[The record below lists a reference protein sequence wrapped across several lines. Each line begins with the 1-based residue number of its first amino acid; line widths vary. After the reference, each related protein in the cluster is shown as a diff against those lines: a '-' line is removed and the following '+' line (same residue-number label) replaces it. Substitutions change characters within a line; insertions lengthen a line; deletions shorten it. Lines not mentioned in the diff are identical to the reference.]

1 MVNSASTVLI
11 LLLIWCSS
19 SPAVIS
25 LGMTDFEIHEC
36 QPSNHCLMLKGPKA
50 YLSKSMNGL
59 SASEAQI
66 EIYVFRK
73 NLNQKS
79 NQNTSQNSNQ
89 VDRKLQKENSQ
100 VFSCHSLSYRF
111 DTKLLLCD
119 NSLDSKYS
127 SVLVDASLNITYLK
141 QPSENIK
148 N

>member
-50 YLSKSMNGL
+50 FLSKSMNGL
-59 SASEAQI
+59 SAPEAQI
-66 EIYVFRK
+66 EIYVYRK

-89 VDRKLQKENSQ
+89 ADGKFQKENSQ
-100 VFSCHSLSYRF
+100 TFSCHSLSYRF

-141 QPSENIK
+141 QPSENAK

>member
-89 VDRKLQKENSQ
+89 ADGKFQKENSQ
-100 VFSCHSLSYRF
+100 AFYCHSLSYRF